1 MELSGKTLAITGIGG
16 FIGLRM
22 AERAREIGMEI
33 QGLDFHAG
41 VLERVR
47 ESGFTCFPGDVTSVD
62 DCEQLCSGADVVLNT
77 AATLDAMAT
86 LEFSR
91 RINVQGAV
99 NMAEAARKSGARYFV
114 QLSSVMVYGFTYPP
128 YVTEDG
134 PLRGENN
141 SYCQTKIEGEHALME
156 MHHPGEFEVIIIR
169 PGDVYGPRSHPWVI
183 GPATMM
189 QQGKYV
195 MVRNNTG
202 IMNHLHVD
210 NLIDG
215 IFLALEQDAGGET
228 FNLTDGA
235 ETTFTDYFSYLE
247 NFVGKKA
254 THLPAG
260 VIRMLFGAIGIFCR
274 LRNKPSTVDASIL
287 SIFMRPHP
295 YSIEKARTQLG
306 YEPRISLEEGMQEVR
321 RHLEAVGLAMPA
333 DHELSGSG

>member
-1 MELSGKTLAITGIGG
+1 MELGGKTLAITGIGG

-22 AERAREIGMEI
+22 AERAHEIGMEI
-33 QGLDFHAG
+33 QGLDFDAG

-47 ESGFTCFPGDVTSVD
+47 ESGYKCFAGDVTSVD

-91 RINVQGAV
+91 RINVHGAV

-114 QLSSVMVYGFTYPP
+114 QLSSVMVYGFTYRP

-134 PLRGENN
+134 PLHGENN
-141 SYCQTKIEGEHALME
+141 SYCQTKIEGERALMAL
-156 MHHPGEFEVIIIR
+156 HQPGKFDVIIIR
-169 PGDVYGPRSHPWVI
+169 PGDVYGPRSHPWVL
-183 GPATMM
+183 GPAKAIREGEFVT
-189 QQGKYV
+189 
-195 MVRNNTG
+195 VRNNTG

-215 IFLALEQDAGGET
+215 ILLALERDAGGET

-235 ETTFTDYFSYLE
+235 ETTFTDYFAYLE

-254 THLPAG
+254 TRLPAG
-260 VIRMLFGAIGIFCR
+260 VIRMLFGTIDIVCR

-306 YEPRISLEEGMQEVR
+306 YEPGIGLEEGMEEVR
-321 RHLEAVGLAMPA
+321 RHLEAIGLAMPPN
-333 DHELSGSG
+333 HEGSRTD